1 MEQRAVSAGPVAQA
15 GAWIES
21 ERGQKAVFGLILLN
35 ALVLG
40 LDTSPTVSDAIG
52 PLLGALD
59 SAILAVFTVEL
70 AVRIACRG
78 RSFFRDGWNL
88 FDFVVV
94 FVALAPVSP
103 GFTVLRTLRVLRV
116 FRLITVMPRL
126 RMIVHALVSSLPG
139 LAMIVLLQC
148 LLFYVAGVMATK
160 LFGADFPEWFGT
172 LGASLYS
179 LFQIMTLESW
189 SMGIVRPVM
198 EVYPYAWTFFLP
210 FILAATFTMLNLFVA
225 VIVNA
230 LQSLH
235 DQETKEVGDA
245 ILSES
250 HHVVEELR
258 SLREEVA
265 ALRLALDG
273 QHNTA
278 AGRAPPPA
286 LSDAFPGAGD

>member
-1 MEQRAVSAGPVAQA
+1 MEQRAASTGPLGRA

-35 ALVLG
+35 AVVLG
-40 LDTSPTVSDAIG
+40 LDTSAKVSEAIG
-52 PLLGALD
+52 PLLSALD
-59 SAILAVFTVEL
+59 SLILIAFTVEL
-70 AVRIACRG
+70 ALRIGHQG
-78 RSFFRDGWNL
+78 RAFFRDGWNL
-88 FDFVVV
+88 FDFAVVV
-94 FVALAPVSP
+94 ITLAPVGP
-103 GFTVLRTLRVLRV
+103 EIMVLRTLRVLRV
-116 FRLITVMPRL
+116 FRLVTVMPRL

-148 LLFYVAGVMATK
+148 LLFYVSGVMATK
-160 LFGADFPEWFGT
+160 LFGADFPDWFGT

-230 LQSLH
+230 LQSLQ
-235 DQETKEVGDA
+235 DQDGKEVGDA

-250 HHVVEELR
+250 HQVVEELR
-258 SLREEVA
+258 SLRDEVA
-265 ALRLALDG
+265 ALRLTLDD
-273 QHNTA
+273 QRRTA
-278 AGRAPPPA
+278 ADRLA
-286 LSDAFPGAGD
+286 LPELSAAGD

>member
-1 MEQRAVSAGPVAQA
+1 MEQGGVSTGPLARA

-21 ERGQKAVFGLILLN
+21 EQGQKAIFGLILLN
-35 ALVLG
+35 AVVLG
-40 LDTSPTVSDAIG
+40 LDTSSTVSDAIG
-52 PLLGALD
+52 PLLSALD
-59 SAILAVFTVEL
+59 TVILIAFTAEL
-70 AVRIACRG
+70 ALRIGHQG
-78 RSFFRDGWNL
+78 RAFFRDGWNL

-94 FVALAPVSP
+94 AITLAPVGP
-103 GFTVLRTLRVLRV
+103 EIMVLRTLRVLRV
-116 FRLITVMPRL
+116 FRLVTVMPRL

-139 LAMIVLLQC
+139 LAMIVLLQF

-160 LFGADFPEWFGT
+160 LFGADFPDWFGT

-198 EVYPYAWTFFLP
+198 EVYPYAWAFFLP

-230 LQSLH
+230 LQSLQ
-235 DQETKEVGDA
+235 DQDSKEVGDA

-258 SLREEVA
+258 SLRAEVA
-265 ALRLALDG
+265 ALRLTLDD
-273 QHNTA
+273 QRQ
-278 AGRAPPPA
+278 AGRTPLPA
-286 LSDAFPGAGD
+286 LSDAGD

>member
-1 MEQRAVSAGPVAQA
+1 MGQRASSTSPLARAGD
-15 GAWIES
+15 WIES

-35 ALVLG
+35 AIVLG
-40 LDTSPTVSDAIG
+40 LDTSATVSDAIG

-59 SAILAVFTVEL
+59 NAILAIFTAEL
-70 AVRIACRG
+70 ALRIGLRG
-78 RSFFRDGWNL
+78 RSFFREGWNL

-94 FVALAPVSP
+94 VVALAPVSS
-103 GFTVLRTLRVLRV
+103 GFVALRVLRV

-126 RMIVHALVSSLPG
+126 RMIVHALASSLPG
-139 LAMIVLLQC
+139 LAMIVLLQG

-160 LFGADFPEWFGT
+160 LFGAEFPDWFGT

-230 LQSLH
+230 LQSLQ
-235 DQETKEVGDA
+235 DQENKKVGDA
-245 ILSES
+245 VLGEA
-250 HHVVEELR
+250 HHVAEELR

-265 ALRLALDG
+265 ALRLALDDQG
-273 QHNTA
+273 RTA
-278 AGRAPPPA
+278 AGRAPFPA
-286 LSDAFPGAGD
+286 LSDALPGSGD